1 MKYSV
6 YRLNNTSY
14 GATKSF
20 YKEFNNLKEAHLY
33 AERQHQL
40 LTEREGLSIGVVG
53 ETMVTYFHGQE
64 LKVVLV
70 LEDST
75 SRV

>member
-1 MKYSV
+1 MRYSV

-20 YKEFNNLKEAHLY
+20 YKEFDNLEEAHLY
-33 AERQHQL
+33 AGRQHQL
-40 LTEREGLSIGVVG
+40 LTEYEDLSVGVVG
-53 ETMVTYFHGQE
+53 ESMITYFYGQE

-70 LEDST
+70 LEYST